1 MFREPT
7 EMSTQVPS
15 REPVPGRAGFVSEVK
30 ASGARREGLGFRS
43 SGGVCCKVFA
53 SDCSSRA
60 CVGWVGRGQGRGRD
74 S

>member
-1 MFREPT
+1 MFQTPT

-15 REPVPGRAGFVSEVK
+15 GEAMPGQAGSVSEVK
-30 ASGARREGLGFRS
+30 AGWPGEGFGSRR
-43 SGGVCCKVFA
+43 GVCCKVFA